1 MGKHSMETPGHGI
14 DFFGEPSRK
23 MDRMS
28 TWIRPLE
35 RGWVVR
41 DAVPGPDV
49 DEFADPDRV
58 VAALAVAR
66 GDSLLAVQH
75 PARTPAA
82 LAGGLSIEAALPQ
95 ARATLARIKEQHYRP
110 VSDVVAPYRIDG
122 PDGVALGVLCLVDPA
137 AVRESGITRVRHTED
152 VYPDVVEERAAM
164 LAGLG
169 CATSAAMLVPA
180 TGGRE
185 FTALVERHCRG
196 VEPALSAVDGAGR
209 KHDLW
214 LSGPGAAQDELL
226 AALDDMDL
234 LVADGNH
241 RVAAAA
247 ASGRGALLALVTGG
261 PGLRI
266 GPIHRI
272 LTGTGLAA
280 EALVQR
286 WTGAGFDVQP
296 GSLAPPGE
304 SGEVTVVVGE
314 SSFRVILGKA
324 GGDHAVVEQELLL
337 NVLGVDPEGAHVRP
351 LLPSAPVPDDAE
363 AVFLMA
369 PVPYAEVLAVHAA
382 GLRMPRKAT
391 YFTPKPRSGLL
402 LADLPPIA
410 GVPA

>member
-1 MGKHSMETPGHGI
+1 
-14 DFFGEPSRK
+14 

-28 TWIRPLE
+28 TWIRPLA

-58 VAALAVAR
+58 VAALADAR

-95 ARATLARIKEQHYRP
+95 ARATLDRIREHHYRP

-122 PDGVALGVLCLVDPA
+122 PDGVALGVLCLVDIRL
-137 AVRESGITRVRHTED
+137 AVRGDGMARVRHTED
-152 VYPDVVEERAAM
+152 VYPDVVGERAAM

-185 FTALVERHCRG
+185 LTALVERICRG
-196 VEPALSAVDGAGR
+196 RAPALATVDSAGR
-209 KHDLW
+209 KHELW
-214 LSGPGAAQDELL
+214 LAGPGEDQCRLL
-226 AALDDMDL
+226 AALDELDL

-247 ASGRGALLALVTGG
+247 ASGSGALLALVTGG
-261 PGLRI
+261 PSLQI
-266 GPIHRI
+266 SPIHRV
-272 LTGTGLAA
+272 LTGTGFDAETLAR
-280 EALVQR
+280 R
-286 WTGAGFDVQP
+286 WTDAGFHVQP
-296 GSLAPPGE
+296 GPPVAPSEP
-304 SGEVTVVVGE
+304 GEVTVVAGE
-314 SSFRVILGKA
+314 SAFRVVLARA
-324 GGDHAVVEQELLL
+324 GGDHAVVEQELLR
-337 NVLGVDPEGAHVRP
+337 NGLGVDPDGPGVRP
-351 LLPSAPVPDDAE
+351 LLPGAPVPDDAD
-363 AVFLMA
+363 AVLLLA

-382 GLRMPRKAT
+382 GMRMPRKAT

-402 LADLPPIA
+402 LADI
-410 GVPA
+410 

>member
-1 MGKHSMETPGHGI
+1 
-14 DFFGEPSRK
+14 

-28 TWIRPLE
+28 TWIRPID

-41 DAVPGPDV
+41 DTVPGPDV

-58 VAALAVAR
+58 AAALAGAR

-82 LAGGLSIEAALPQ
+82 LAGGLAIEAALPQ
-95 ARATLARIKEQHYRP
+95 ARATFERIRERHYRP
-110 VSDVVAPYRIDG
+110 VSAVVAPYRIDG

-137 AVRESGITRVRHTED
+137 AVRDDGVTRVRHTED

-169 CATSAAMLVPA
+169 VATSAAMLVPA

-185 FTALVERHCRG
+185 LTALIERICRG
-196 VEPALSAVDGAGR
+196 RVPSLSTVDGAGR
-209 KHDLW
+209 KHELW
-214 LSGPGAAQDELL
+214 LTGPGEDQDELL
-226 AALDDMDL
+226 ATLDGLDL

-266 GPIHRI
+266 GPIHRV
-272 LTGTGLAA
+272 LAGTGLDVDT
-280 EALVQR
+280 LVRR
-286 WTGAGFDVQP
+286 WTEAGYDVRP
-296 GSLAPPGE
+296 GPADPPSE
-304 SGEVTVVVGE
+304 AGEVTVVAGTAA
-314 SSFRVILGKA
+314 FRVSLGKA
-324 GGDHAVVEQELLL
+324 GGDHAVVELELLRGA
-337 NVLGVDPEGAHVRP
+337 LGVDPEGPNVRP
-351 LLPSAPVPDDAE
+351 LLPGVPVPEDAD
-363 AVFLMA
+363 AVLLLA

-382 GLRMPRKAT
+382 GARMPRKAT

-402 LADLPPIA
+402 LAEL
-410 GVPA
+410 